1 MLLLQGGSR
10 NCYWGGGQSLVQKG
24 LLNFVVAN
32 YFPHKLWL
40 HIRNFD
46 DVSVKKP
53 ASLKVIY
60 YPFDGSGLIAKGG
73 GVLRIPRT
81 LPYDPPLFCEHNL

>member
-1 MLLLQGGSR
+1 M
-10 NCYWGGGQSLVQKG
+10 VQKG

-40 HIRNFD
+40 HIIISMMFQL
-46 DVSVKKP
+46 KKP

-60 YPFDGSGLIAKGG
+60 DPFDGSGLIARGG
-73 GVLRIPRT
+73 P
-81 LPYDPPLFCEHNL
+81 PDPPDPPLRSATVLRAQSIKA

>member
-1 MLLLQGGSR
+1 ML
-10 NCYWGGGQSLVQKG
+10 WGGGGVQSLVQKG

-60 YPFDGSGLIAKGG
+60 YPFGGSGLIARGG
-73 GVLRIPRT
+73 P
-81 LPYDPPLFCEHNL
+81 PDPPDPPLRSATVLRAQSIKA